1 MKDFFGK
8 ELHVGDK
15 VVYSNTSA
23 HQIFTRR
30 GVVKELGAQGR
41 FNYAIARGEDTHR
54 DTLIYES
61 VDGRWS
67 ATNIIKMDWQS
78 VNKGVLDINLC
89 RDIAIKA
96 MSDVIDA
103 IYDSGFDPS
112 IDWKDRFKAYYDD
125 MIDIAK
131 RMTT

>member
-1 MKDFFGK
+1 M
-8 ELHVGDK
+8 
-15 VVYSNTSA
+15 
-23 HQIFTRR
+23 
-30 GVVKELGAQGR
+30 
-41 FNYAIARGEDTHR
+41 
-54 DTLIYES
+54 
-61 VDGRWS
+61 
-67 ATNIIKMDWQS
+67 
-78 VNKGVLDINLC
+78 NKGVLDINLC